1 MRQHTLSRPASRR
14 GGFTLVELLVV
25 IGIIALLVG
34 ILMPA
39 LGRAREQANSVK
51 CLSNLRQLGMAMHMY
66 ALENKGLFPA
76 GARFDNV
83 VREDWIYYQTN
94 ATAAQRGPNLTL
106 ADSAISRY
114 LGVMSPEAVRCPSD
128 NIESHTTNAPG
139 GRYEYSYT
147 MNMFFDSHRWN
158 NPSINY
164 GQKIPRLGAMK
175 NAAMKFILAE
185 EDERTINDGFLAP
198 PAAASPTRPGVEV
211 PGGDMLAIR
220 HDRQRRNPD
229 PNNLQAIKTPTN
241 QNNDRRG
248 NAAFADGHA
257 EYISRKDFHH
267 VSRVLPDYAM

>member
-1 MRQHTLSRPASRR
+1 MDHTPLSHPSNRR
-14 GGFTLVELLVV
+14 RGFTLVELLVV
-25 IGIIALLVG
+25 IGIIALLIS

-66 ALENKGLFPA
+66 ALENKGIFPA
-76 GARFDNV
+76 GSRFDNV

-94 ATAAQRGPNLTL
+94 ATANQRGNGLTL
-106 ADSAISRY
+106 NDSAIAKY
-114 LGVMSPEAVRCPSD
+114 MGNMNPEALRCPSD
-128 NIESHTTNAPG
+128 NLETHTPNAPG
-139 GRYEYSYT
+139 GRYDYSYT

-158 NPSINY
+158 NPSLNY

-175 NAAMKFILAE
+175 NASMKFILAE

-198 PAAASPTRPGVEV
+198 PAAASPTRPSVEV

-229 PNNLQAIKTPTN
+229 PNNLQAIKTPSN

-257 EYISRKDFHH
+257 EYITRKEFHS
-267 VSRVLPDYAM
+267 VARVLPDYQM

>member
-1 MRQHTLSRPASRR
+1 MCHPTDSRPAARR

-39 LGRAREQANSVK
+39 LSRAREQANSVK

-66 ALENKGLFPA
+66 AMENKGLFPA
-76 GARFDNV
+76 GSRFDNV

-94 ATAAQRGPNLTL
+94 GTANARGTGLTL
-106 ADSAISRY
+106 SDSAIGKY
-114 LGVMSPEAVRCPSD
+114 LGNMTPEALRCPSD
-128 NIESHTTNAPG
+128 NIETHTPNAPG
-139 GRYEYSYT
+139 GRYDYSYT
-147 MNMFFDSHRWN
+147 MNMFFDSHRFN
-158 NPSINY
+158 NPSVNY

-175 NAAMKFILAE
+175 NASMKFVLAE

-198 PAAASPTRPGVEV
+198 PAAATATRPGVEV

-220 HDRQRRNPD
+220 HDRERRNPD
-229 PNNLQAIKTPTN
+229 PNSLQAIKTPTN
-241 QNNDRRG
+241 QNNQRRG

-257 EYISRKDFHH
+257 EYITRKEFHS
-267 VSRVLPDYAM
+267 VARVMPDYQM